1 MFLYIDL
8 PRFDF
13 PVVFSEPAS
22 TPKVWTCCEI
32 DEMVLTG
39 GPKHAVNF
47 YCTNNGCSNTRR
59 TRSPTLVRD

>member
-22 TPKVWTCCEI
+22 TLKPEI
-32 DEMVLTG
+32 SIVKLTG
-39 GPKHAVNF
+39 TWIGGTKYTINVDCADN
-47 YCTNNGCSNTRR
+47 CCSNTDR
-59 TRSPTLVRD
+59 TCSSTFLCG